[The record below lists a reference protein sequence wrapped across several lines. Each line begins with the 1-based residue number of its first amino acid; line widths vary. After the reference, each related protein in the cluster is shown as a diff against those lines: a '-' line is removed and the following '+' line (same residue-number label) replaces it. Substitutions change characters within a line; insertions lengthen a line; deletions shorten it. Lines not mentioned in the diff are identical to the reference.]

1 LLVEISY
8 FPPAGSVGRGITSLF
23 NGVFEDMIK
32 EDINNFKRY
41 VEAAEF
47 KTFAGLQ

>member
-1 LLVEISY
+1 
-8 FPPAGSVGRGITSLF
+8 LF

-41 VEAAEF
+41 VEAEEF
-47 KTFAGLQ
+47 KAFAGLQK